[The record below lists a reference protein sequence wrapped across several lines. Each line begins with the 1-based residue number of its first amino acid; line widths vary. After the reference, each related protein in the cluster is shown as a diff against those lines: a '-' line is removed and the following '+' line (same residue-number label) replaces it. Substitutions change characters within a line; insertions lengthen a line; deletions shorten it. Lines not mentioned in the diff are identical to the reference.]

1 MTSLPALVATLALA
15 VPFVQ
20 QSGTQLTL
28 AGAPFRFGGANI
40 EWLGLSGYGPA
51 DPAGPRYPTRYE
63 VADALDTAREL
74 GATVVRSQTLADSV
88 GCPQCL
94 EPEPGSFNETAFEH
108 VDYVLTAARARGIR
122 LIPTLV
128 GDDARDGG
136 GGCVYLAWRNVEA
149 PGCSLSNMP
158 SFYTDEGVIAEVEA
172 HIAAVLN
179 HVNVYTHI
187 AYKDDPTILGWD
199 LLNGG
204 NTPPMWTQTIADYVR
219 SIDSRHLILSAAAN
233 ANLAN
238 VDVCIS
244 FLYPHWALT
253 VADVEPQIAAC
264 RRARKPFVV
273 YEYGW
278 DRTNFAT
285 LTRLRTFLAGLTRDR
300 EVAGDAFWALEAHAD
315 GHGWRPIPADVT
327 DPAAAATVE
336 SGEWWALYYPG
347 RRTLVTTAADMA
359 ARAEAIRRHDYA
371 MAGLPLP
378 PHGRPPAP
386 AITSVADGR
395 LFWRGSAG
403 AAAYSIERAPSARG
417 PWTTVCSRC
426 VTDDSNGYPAAK
438 GWYRVVPYNVDARRG
453 AASSSRRAGPA

>member
-28 AGAPFRFGGANI
+28 AGTPFRFGGANI

-63 VADALDTAREL
+63 VADALDTAQEL

-88 GCPQCL
+88 GCTQCL

-108 VDYVLTAARARGIR
+108 VDYVLAAARARGIR

-204 NTPPMWTQTIADYVR
+204 NTPTAWTQTIADYVR
-219 SIDSRHLILSAAAN
+219 SIDSHHLILSGAAN
-233 ANLAN
+233 AGLAN
-238 VDVCIS
+238 VDACVS
-244 FLYPHWALT
+244 FLYPHWSLT
-253 VADVEPQIAAC
+253 LADVEPQIEAC

-278 DRTNFAT
+278 DRTNFTT

-347 RRTLVTTAADMA
+347 RRTLVTTAPDMA

-378 PHGRPPAP
+378 PHALPPAP
-386 AITSVADGR
+386 AITSVAGGR
-395 LFWRGSAG
+395 LYWRGSAG
-403 AAAYSIERAPSARG
+403 AAAYSIERAPLARG

-426 VTDDSNGYPAAK
+426 VTDDSNGYAAAK
-438 GWYRVVPYNVDARRG
+438 GWYRVVPYNVDGRQG
-453 AASSSRRAGPA
+453 AASSPRRAGSA